1 MNSIQEIIRVRKALQ
16 FSEGALRAAADAHE
30 HFRHIAAGMVQE
42 TIWLRRRDDY
52 ARVERMKD
60 EAKRIKDEANAAAAK
75 KLHDARCWALS
86 YAR

>member
-16 FSEGALRAAADAHE
+16 SSDEVCRAAAAAHE
-30 HFRHIAAGMVQE
+30 RIRHIAADMVQE
-42 TIWLRRRDDY
+42 TIWLRSRDDY
-52 ARVERMKD
+52 ARVERVKD
-60 EAKRIKDEANAAAAK
+60 EAKRIKDERNAAAQK